1 MLLLFRNYRRRVAR
15 RSCKLFQPIGIAV
28 PSARQPCSYIANT
41 SMHCMPYTAGPS
53 ANVGHSAHRLFFI
66 RSARCQ
72 YCTHKTRDRNSADT
86 ARDVVARRSNVETQK
101 LATGSTA
108 SLISRM
114 YGKNIIENRQQFY
127 MFFFSLLTCLCTMF
141 CSENNQKPH

>member
-15 RSCKLFQPIGIAV
+15 RSCKLFQPIAV